1 MHFILMKIKNQW
13 ECIVENDVLKKKKK
27 LVHQSKWI
35 VKWQGDPRQFK
46 KTSEQLPAE

>member
-1 MHFILMKIKNQW
+1 MRMYSRKWCAKK
-13 ECIVENDVLKKKKK
+13 EKKKKK